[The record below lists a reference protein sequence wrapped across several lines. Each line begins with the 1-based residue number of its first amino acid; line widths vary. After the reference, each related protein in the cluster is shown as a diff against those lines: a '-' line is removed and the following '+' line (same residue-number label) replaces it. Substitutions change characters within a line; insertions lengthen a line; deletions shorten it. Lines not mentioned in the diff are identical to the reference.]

1 VRHRS
6 ASPPSSPRRAGAL
19 RRLARPSTRSRSAR
33 LGLGAMV
40 STVLA
45 SFVLT
50 MPVASSGS
58 GETSSEVF
66 TSFASAPA
74 PRGSSRDS
82 PVVMGVDGGPVA
94 STYAGIGSGDGDA
107 ADPVPEAA
115 DTPTSA
121 PGTTAAA
128 PDTTAAVP
136 PAVPATPVAEVPVE
150 EPAEA
155 AAPTPAAAPA
165 PTAAAAPAPT
175 AAAPPAPTAAAA
187 SAAQADPGVEEQVLA
202 LVNAERADEGC
213 GALVADEGL
222 AAVARAHSADM
233 RDRDYFG
240 HVDRAGLDPFDRAEA
255 AGVDARAENIAM
267 GQPDAEAVMASWM
280 DSSGHRASILDCSLT
295 SVGVGVAEGSG
306 GPWWTQLLG

>member
-1 VRHRS
+1 
-6 ASPPSSPRRAGAL
+6 
-19 RRLARPSTRSRSAR
+19 
-33 LGLGAMV
+33 MV

-94 STYAGIGSGDGDA
+94 STYAGIGSPDGDA
-107 ADPVPEAA
+107 ADRVPEAA
-115 DTPTSA
+115 DTSTTA

-136 PAVPATPVAEVPVE
+136 PSVPTPPVAEVPVE

-155 AAPTPAAAPA
+155 AAPPPAAAPA
-165 PTAAAAPAPT
+165 PTAAAA
-175 AAAPPAPTAAAA
+175 PAPTAAAA

-213 GALVADEGL
+213 GALVADEDL

-233 RDRDYFG
+233 RDGDYFG

-267 GQPDAEAVMASWM
+267 GQPDAEAVMDSWM
-280 DSSGHRASILDCSLT
+280 DSSGHRANILDCSLT
-295 SVGVGVAEGSG
+295 SLGVGVAEGSG

>member
-6 ASPPSSPRRAGAL
+6 ASPPSAPRRAGAL
-19 RRLARPSTRSRSAR
+19 RRLARSSTRSRSAR

-50 MPVASSGS
+50 TPVASSGS

-66 TSFASAPA
+66 TSFTSAPA

-94 STYAGIGSGDGDA
+94 STYAGIGSPDGDA

-115 DTPTSA
+115 DTSTTA
-121 PGTTAAA
+121 PSTTMAAPDTTAAA

-136 PAVPATPVAEVPVE
+136 PAVPASPAAEVPVE

-175 AAAPPAPTAAAA
+175 AAAA
-187 SAAQADPGVEEQVLA
+187 SAAQADPGVEERVLA

>member
-19 RRLARPSTRSRSAR
+19 SRLARPSTRSRSAR

-165 PTAAAAPAPT
+165 PTAAA
-175 AAAPPAPTAAAA
+175 PPAPTAAAA
-187 SAAQADPGVEEQVLA
+187 SAAQADPGVEEQILA

-213 GALVADEGL
+213 AALVADEDL

-240 HVDRAGLDPFDRAEA
+240 HVDRAGLDSFDRTEA

-267 GQPDAEAVMASWM
+267 GQPDAEALMDSWM
-280 DSSGHRASILDCSLT
+280 DSSGHRANILDCSLT
-295 SVGVGVAEGSG
+295 SLGVGVAEGSG
-306 GPWWTQLLG
+306 GPWWTLLLG

>member
-19 RRLARPSTRSRSAR
+19 SRLARPSTRSRSAR

-94 STYAGIGSGDGDA
+94 STYAGIGSPDGDA

-165 PTAAAAPAPT
+165 PTAAA
-175 AAAPPAPTAAAA
+175 PPAPTAAAA

-202 LVNAERADEGC
+202 LANAERADEGC
-213 GALVADEGL
+213 AALVADEDL

-280 DSSGHRASILDCSLT
+280 DSSGHRTSILDCSLT

>member
-1 VRHRS
+1 
-6 ASPPSSPRRAGAL
+6 
-19 RRLARPSTRSRSAR
+19 
-33 LGLGAMV
+33 MV

-58 GETSSEVF
+58 GETSSGVF
-66 TSFASAPA
+66 TSFASTPA
-74 PRGSSRDS
+74 PRGSSSDS

-94 STYAGIGSGDGDA
+94 STYAGIGSSDEDA
-107 ADPVPEAA
+107 ADPAPETA
-115 DTPTSA
+115 DTSTTA

-136 PAVPATPVAEVPVE
+136 PAVPAPPVAEVPVQ
-150 EPAEA
+150 EPADA
-155 AAPTPAAAPA
+155 AAAPTPAAAPAPTPAAAPA
-165 PTAAAAPAPT
+165 PTAAAATAPT
-175 AAAPPAPTAAAA
+175 PAAA
-187 SAAQADPGVEEQVLA
+187 SAAQADPGVEARVLA

-213 GALVADEGL
+213 GALVADEDL

-267 GQPDAEAVMASWM
+267 GQPDAEAVMDSWM
-280 DSSGHRASILDCSLT
+280 NSSGHRANILDCSLT
-295 SVGVGVAEGSG
+295 SLGVGVAEGSG
-306 GPWWTQLLG
+306 GPWWTQLFG

>member
-1 VRHRS
+1 
-6 ASPPSSPRRAGAL
+6 
-19 RRLARPSTRSRSAR
+19 
-33 LGLGAMV
+33 MV

-94 STYAGIGSGDGDA
+94 STYAGIGSPDGEA
-107 ADPVPEAA
+107 ADSVPEAA
-115 DTPTSA
+115 GTPTTA
-121 PGTTAAA
+121 PGTTAAV

-136 PAVPATPVAEVPVE
+136 PAVPAPPVAEVPVE

-175 AAAPPAPTAAAA
+175 AAAA

-202 LVNAERADEGC
+202 LVNAARADEGC

-267 GQPDAEAVMASWM
+267 GQPDAEAVMDSWM
-280 DSSGHRASILDCSLT
+280 DSSGHRANILDCSLT
-295 SVGVGVAEGSG
+295 SLGVGVAEGSG